1 MPLTPAD
8 VNGIT
13 FQKAALGSRGYDAEE
28 VDALREEITQEIA
41 RLLAENAALQDQAR
55 RVDAAAEDDQA
66 ALSAVSAE
74 LDRARAARDRAERD
88 AHSLHGRLE
97 AARRETAGRETARR
111 ETAGRETAEPLADD
125 GGRVLAVARRT
136 AEEHLASVSQESE
149 DMLLDAREQSEQLI
163 ERARSTANGIEE
175 ASRRRDTEAAA
186 ELRDEHAALE
196 HEVAELTEFAENYR
210 VALEDDVRH
219 QAEL

>member
-55 RVDAAAEDDQA
+55 RIDAAAGDDEA
-66 ALSAVSAE
+66 ELSAVSAE

-97 AARRETAGRETARR
+97 AVRRETAGRAS
-111 ETAGRETAEPLADD
+111 AEPLADD

-163 ERARSTANGIEE
+163 ERARSTAHGIEE
-175 ASRRRDTEAAA
+175 ASRQRDTEAAA

>member
-8 VNGIT
+8 VNSIT
-13 FQKAALGSRGYDAEE
+13 FQKASLGTRGYDAEE
-28 VDALREEITQEIA
+28 VDALREEITQELA
-41 RLLAENAALQDQAR
+41 RLLAENAALQDRARQADS
-55 RVDAAAEDDQA
+55 VADEAE
-66 ALSAVSAE
+66 LSTVSAE
-74 LDRARAARDRAERD
+74 LDRARAARDRAERE

-97 AARRETAGRETARR
+97 AARQEAAAR
-111 ETAGRETAEPLADD
+111 ASAEPAADSG

-136 AEEHLASVSQESE
+136 AEEHLVSASQESQ
-149 DMLLDAREQSEQLI
+149 DVLLDAREQSEQLI
-163 ERARSTANGIEE
+163 ERARATAHDIEE
-175 ASRRRDTEAAA
+175 ESWRRDTEAAA

-196 HEVAELTEFAENYR
+196 HEVAELTELAENYR